1 MREIKKR
8 ERERAWVR
16 KKMEREGGN
25 HRWERRGRGR
35 RLMEKCPKSDLSKV
49 NKEFKGWD

>member
-1 MREIKKR
+1 MSIKSSKLREKNNGDR
-8 ERERAWVR
+8 ERESQ
-16 KKMEREGGN
+16 
-25 HRWERRGRGR
+25 RWERRGRGR